1 MKSFIEKIF
10 FHIKEKLG
18 IGQLSREVTFL
29 KEIAVEDYFQKN
41 VLNNPKYADP
51 KRLNRYEYNVF
62 SQSGEDGI
70 LEEIFKRIETTNK
83 FFVEF
88 GVSNG
93 LENCTAALLLAGWK
107 GRWIEGSDTFYKQI
121 QKNFKVYI
129 ENKQLSVQNAFI
141 TAENIE
147 SLFANLEVPKDF
159 DLLSIDIDGND
170 FWVWKAIKKYNPR
183 VVVIECNPFYG
194 PTLPWTMKY
203 NPEHDWD
210 RSTYF
215 GASVK
220 ALEILGK
227 EKGYTLVGCSIMG
240 NDTFFVRNDLVKDK
254 FFAPFTSENH
264 YESFKVHL
272 QKKYKYKKS
281 VGEGVLIK

>member
-1 MKSFIEKIF
+1 MKSLISKFF

-18 IGQLSREVTFL
+18 VGELSREVSFL
-29 KEIAVEDYFQKN
+29 KEIMVEKYFEDNVKN
-41 VLNNPKYADP
+41 NSKYSDP
-51 KRLNRYEYNVF
+51 KRLNRFEYNVY

-70 LEEIFKRIETTNK
+70 IEEIFNRIGSTNN

-93 LENCTAALLLAGWK
+93 LENCTASLLVSGWK
-107 GRWIEGSDTFYKQI
+107 GVWIEGSKSFYNQI
-121 QKNFKVYI
+121 LKKFEIYISSNFLKV
-129 ENKQLSVQNAFI
+129 KNAFI

-147 SLFANLEVPKDF
+147 SLFNEMNVPKEF

-170 FWVWKAIKKYNPR
+170 FWVWKNIKKYSPR

-194 PTLPWTMKY
+194 PSIPWVMKY
-203 NPEHDWD
+203 NKDHIWD

-220 ALEILGK
+220 ALELLGK

-254 FFAPFTSENH
+254 FYAPFTSENH
-264 YESFKVHL
+264 YEPFKIHL

-281 VGEGVLIK
+281 IGEGVLIK

>member
-1 MKSFIEKIF
+1 M
-10 FHIKEKLG
+10 
-18 IGQLSREVTFL
+18 
-29 KEIAVEDYFQKN
+29 
-41 VLNNPKYADP
+41 
-51 KRLNRYEYNVF
+51 YEYNVF

-70 LEEIFKRIETTNK
+70 LAEIFKRIGTTNK

-93 LENCTAALLLAGWK
+93 LENCSAALLYSGWS
-107 GRWIEGSDTFYKQI
+107 GRWIEGSDSFYKQI
-121 QKNFKVYI
+121 QKNFEFYI
-129 ENKQLSVQNAFI
+129 GSKQLEVKNAFI

-147 SLFANLEVPKDF
+147 SLFGDLSVPKDF

-194 PTLPWTMKY
+194 PSIPWTMKY
-203 NPEHDWD
+203 NPEHIWD

-240 NDTFFVRNDLVKDK
+240 NDTFFVRNDLVKDL
-254 FFAPFTSENH
+254 FCAPFTSENH

-281 VGEGVLIK
+281 VGEGVYVK

>member
-1 MKSFIEKIF
+1 MKSFIKKLF

-18 IGQLSREVTFL
+18 IGELSREVSFVREVL
-29 KEIAVEDYFQKN
+29 SEDYFQEN

-62 SQSGEDGI
+62 SQSGEDGVI
-70 LEEIFKRIETTNK
+70 AEIFKRIGTTNK

-88 GVSNG
+88 GVSDG
-93 LENCTAALLLAGWK
+93 LENCTASLLLSGWH
-107 GRWIEGSDTFYKQI
+107 GEWLEGSNSFFKSI
-121 QKNFKVYI
+121 QKNFENYI
-129 ENKQLSVQNAFI
+129 GKELNVKNTFI

-147 SLFANLEVPKDF
+147 NLFKESKVPKEF

-170 FWVWKAIKKYNPR
+170 YWVWQAIKNYNPR
-183 VVVIECNPFYG
+183 VVVIECNPFFG
-194 PTLPWTMKY
+194 PSISWVMKY
-203 NPEHDWD
+203 NPEHVWD

-240 NDTFFVRNDLVKDK
+240 NDTFFVRSDLVKDK
-254 FFAPFTSENH
+254 FYSPFTSENH
-264 YESFKVHL
+264 FETFKVHL

-281 VGEGVLIK
+281 IGPGERVS

>member
-1 MKSFIEKIF
+1 MNSFIKKIF

-18 IGQLSREVTFL
+18 IGGLAREMAFI
-29 KEIAVEDYFQKN
+29 KEIAVDDYFETHIKN
-41 VLNNPKYADP
+41 NLKYSDP
-51 KRLNRYEYNVF
+51 KKLNKYEYNVF

-70 LEEIFKRIETTNK
+70 IEEIFKRIGVTSK

-93 LENCTAALLLAGWK
+93 LENCTASLLLSGWK
-107 GRWIEGSDTFYKQI
+107 GKWIEGSTTFFNQI
-121 QKNFKVYI
+121 QKNFEFYI
-129 ENKQLSVQNAFI
+129 SNKQLEVKSAFI

-147 SLFANLEVPKDF
+147 SLFLEANVPKEF

-170 FWVWKAIKKYNPR
+170 LWVWKAIKDYSPR

-194 PTLPWTMKY
+194 PTISWTMKY
-203 NPEHDWD
+203 NPKHVWD

-215 GASVK
+215 GASLK
-220 ALEILGK
+220 ALEIVGK
-227 EKGYTLVGCSIMG
+227 EKGYTLVSSSIMG
-240 NDTFFVRNDLVKDK
+240 NDAFFVRDDLVNDK
-254 FFAPFTSENH
+254 FHAPFTSENH

-272 QKKYKYKKS
+272 QKKYKYNKL
-281 VGEGVLIK
+281 VGEGVIIK

>member
-1 MKSFIEKIF
+1 MKSFVEKVF

-18 IGQLSREVTFL
+18 IGQLSRGVTFL

-41 VLNNPKYADP
+41 VLENPKYSDP
-51 KRLNRYEYNVF
+51 KRLNMYEYNVF

-70 LEEIFKRIETTNK
+70 ISEIFKRIGTTNK

-93 LENCTAALLLAGWK
+93 LENCSAALLYSGWN
-107 GRWIEGSDTFYKQI
+107 GRWIEGSDSFYKQI
-121 QKNFKVYI
+121 QKNFEFYI
-129 ENKQLSVQNAFI
+129 GNKQLEVKNAFI
-141 TAENIE
+141 TAESIE
-147 SLFANLEVPKDF
+147 SLFGDLSVPKDF

-183 VVVIECNPFYG
+183 VVIIEGNPFYG
-194 PTLPWTMKY
+194 PSISWTMKY
-203 NPEHDWD
+203 NPEHVWD
-210 RSTYF
+210 RTTYF

-220 ALEILGK
+220 ALEILGR

-240 NDTFFVRNDLVKDK
+240 NDTFFVRNDLVKDL
-254 FFAPFTSENH
+254 FAAPFTSENH

-281 VGEGVLIK
+281 VGEGVFVK